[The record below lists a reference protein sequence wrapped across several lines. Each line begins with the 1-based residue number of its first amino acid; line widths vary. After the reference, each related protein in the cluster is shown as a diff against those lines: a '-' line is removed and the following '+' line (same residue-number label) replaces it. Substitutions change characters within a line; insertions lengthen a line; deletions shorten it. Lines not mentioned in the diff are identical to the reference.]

1 MYCYQADVEPGY
13 ALTDLARILG
23 MTGQGVGYAVQ
34 RGELI
39 GKENLGSFEAKRDA
53 RFG

>member
-23 MTGQGVGYAVQ
+23 MIGQDVGYAVA
-34 RGELI
+34 L
-39 GKENLGSFEAKRDA
+39 NSFTRAFNVR
-53 RFG
+53 